1 MRSVS
6 HSSRSGQRL
15 NSASS
20 ISTSSKNGEASSRM
34 NLRRKKDGDSRE
46 SNNTHTSTKM
56 HSNESIPSLARTVND
71 SMDLQLNEGENLQS
85 NLLTLSLEIEDRY
98 HACSLLKEAI
108 EQEETDRI
116 KMEKD
121 IEEKFSHECEDLKNS
136 HSSNISMIL
145 TETDAI
151 LKKKMSLTEKVKKLL
166 DDLEE
171 ADYSA
176 EIESILMRGK
186 EELSAAHKIWLDGE
200 PVRKEK
206 YIALK
211 TKEIKERTIKGLEPE
226 VERIKEQHYSSLK
239 DMESTALEE
248 ERRLVADMYR
258 ITEEKLTAVGHH
270 CREQQEKEV
279 DKEKTSQEDYYRRCE
294 EEGLM
299 DITRHRARVHG
310 EQRALRRGHEE
321 ELERIINSHRK
332 DIDLLHHQHEEKLKT
347 LREKGA
353 REQELMTSKHQENLQ
368 HLKQTLIEERDSWE
382 IEYKNRCL
390 EEHDIHMKKES
401 DRLQNLKTS
410 EVEQMA
416 SNLAITSA
424 INEKKKRADIKR
436 QLNEL
441 QDKHKESL
449 AKIEKEILILE
460 GKKEEQRLREEEI
473 ENEIAH
479 LKGALRERKQQ
490 KTTLQQ
496 NLQAMSDRHTIEIA
510 QQETEER
517 EMLNKL
523 KLIKNRRSS
532 IERNLKEDIERNKA
546 KSKGAEEELNK
557 RLKEVENEH
566 ENTLQVLHLEVKEQV
581 KELDGRLSAFRTNL
595 KEENIK
601 ANHLMKMLHY
611 YD

>member
-1 MRSVS
+1 MRSRNPS
-6 HSSRSGQRL
+6 NRTSQRI

-20 ISTSSKNGEASSRM
+20 ISTSSKAGEVLSRI
-34 NLRRKKDGDSRE
+34 NLRRKKDDVNKENIHADAGNIMDS
-46 SNNTHTSTKM
+46 NVP
-56 HSNESIPSLARTVND
+56 IPSSTYTANDNVELKFND
-71 SMDLQLNEGENLQS
+71 SENLQS
-85 NLLTLSLEIEDRY
+85 NVLTLSLEIEDRY

-108 EQEETDRI
+108 EQEERDRV

-121 IEEKFSHECEDLKNS
+121 IEEKYSQECEDLKNL
-136 HSSNISMIL
+136 HSSNVSIVL
-145 TETDAI
+145 KETDEI
-151 LKKKMSLTEKVKKLL
+151 LQKKVSLTEKVKKLL

-226 VERIKEQHYSSLK
+226 VERIKDQHFSTLK
-239 DMESTALEE
+239 DMESASHEE
-248 ERRLVADMYR
+248 ERRVIADMHR
-258 ITEEKLTAVGHH
+258 KTEEKLTTIGQY
-270 CREQQEKEV
+270 CREQQEAELE
-279 DKEKTSQEDYYRRCE
+279 KEKALQEEHYRRFE
-294 EEGLM
+294 EEKLM
-299 DITRHRARVHG
+299 DMTRRRARAQG

-321 ELERIINSHRK
+321 ELERIISSHRK
-332 DIDLLHHQHEEKLKT
+332 DVDLLHHQHEEKLKT

-353 REQELMTSKHQENLQ
+353 REQELMTSKHQENIQ
-368 HLKQTLIEERDSWE
+368 NLKHNLIEERDSWE
-382 IEYKNRCL
+382 IEYKNRCS
-390 EEHDIHMKKES
+390 EEHNIHMKKEN
-401 DRLQNLKTS
+401 DRLQNMKTT

-416 SNLAITSA
+416 SNLAITST
-424 INEKKKRADIKR
+424 INEKKKRADMGR
-436 QLNEL
+436 QINEL
-441 QDKHKESL
+441 QDRHKESL
-449 AKIEKEILILE
+449 AEVEKEILILE

-473 ENEIAH
+473 GNEIAR
-479 LKGALRERKQQ
+479 LKGALCERKQQ

-496 NLQAMSDRHTIEIA
+496 NLQAMSDRHAIDTA
-510 QQETEER
+510 QQETEAR

-523 KLIKNRRSS
+523 KLLKNRRNS
-532 IERNLKEDIERNKA
+532 IEKKLKEEIERNKA
-546 KSKGAEEELNK
+546 QSKGAEEELNR
-557 RLKEVENEH
+557 RLKEVEQEH
-566 ENTLQVLHLEVKEQV
+566 ENTLQVLHTEVKEQV
-581 KELDGRLSAFRTNL
+581 KELDGRLSAFRANL